1 MTTEPKDI
9 SEIKPDVPADATAA
23 KSELSPGETI
33 RRARTGAGYVAEDFA
48 AQLKLSRNT
57 LEALENDDYATL
69 REPVYVRGYYRK
81 CAKLLNLPEDELIA
95 AYQRRARPKAPPIP
109 SKIPVVDGGIETRSG
124 GGGLRWLLGLI
135 VVAGAFAAVAWY
147 LQQENTGFTKALSTD
162 TAPPVVQPLSVPTL
176 GERPADDS
184 LADGDRSEIDRSEI
198 DAQAAA
204 GESPDSTNDAATPTT
219 TDTPA
224 SENAAQGA
232 PGAGPLTLRFEDNS
246 WVRVQDA
253 DGRMLLSGLVRK
265 GTTHSLDGKP
275 PFSLFLGYAPGVSV
289 QYQGRA
295 IDLSPVTRD
304 NNTANLT
311 VPGGA

>member
-1 MTTEPKDI
+1 MTEPKDI
-9 SEIKPDVPADATAA
+9 ADIKPDVPADATAA
-23 KSELSPGETI
+23 TPELSPGQTI
-33 RRARTGAGYVAEDFA
+33 RRARTDAGYAAEDFA
-48 AQLKLSRNT
+48 AQLKLSRNM

-95 AYQRRARPKAPPIP
+95 AYEKRARPKAPAIP

-124 GGGLRWLLGLI
+124 GGALRWLIGLI
-135 VVAGAFAAVAWY
+135 VVAGTFAAVAWY
-147 LQQENTGFTKALSTD
+147 LQQEDTGFTNTLSTD
-162 TAPPVVQPLSVPTL
+162 TTPPVVQPLSGPTL

-184 LADGDRSEIDRSEI
+184 LAGGDRSEIDAEDSG
-198 DAQAAA
+198 
-204 GESPDSTNDAATPTT
+204 GESLDATNEAAPPAAT
-219 TDTPA
+219 DTLA
-224 SENAAQGA
+224 SENAEQGTS
-232 PGAGPLTLRFEDNS
+232 GAGPLTLRFEDNS
-246 WVRVQDA
+246 WVRIQDA

-265 GTTHSLDGKP
+265 GATHTLDGKP
-275 PFSLFLGYAPGVSV
+275 PFALFLGYAPGVSV

-295 IDLSPVTRD
+295 IDLAPVTRD

>member
-1 MTTEPKDI
+1 MTTEPKDTAD
-9 SEIKPDVPADATAA
+9 IKPDVPADTKAA
-23 KSELSPGETI
+23 MPELSPGETI
-33 RRARTGAGYVAEDFA
+33 RRARTDAGYVAEDFA
-48 AQLKLSRNT
+48 AQLKLSRNM

-95 AYQRRARPKAPPIP
+95 AYEKRARPKAPAIP

-124 GGGLRWLLGLI
+124 GGGLRWLIGLI

-147 LQQENTGFTKALSTD
+147 LQQENTGFTNTLSTD
-162 TAPPVVQPLSVPTL
+162 TTPPVVQPLTGPTL
-176 GERPADDS
+176 GERPADDGAVAGLGGAS
-184 LADGDRSEIDRSEI
+184 GAGTDADQM
-198 DAQAAA
+198 QASGNATA
-204 GESPDSTNDAATPTT
+204 TSADPDTA
-219 TDTPA
+219 TPA
-224 SENAAQGA
+224 SADTTEQA
-232 PGAGPLTLRFEDNS
+232 PAAGPLTLRFDDNS
-246 WVRVQDA
+246 WVRIQDA

-265 GTTHSLDGKP
+265 GTTRTLDGKP
-275 PFSLFLGYAPGVSV
+275 PFALFLGYAPGVSV

-295 IDLSPVTRD
+295 IDLAPVTRD

>member
-1 MTTEPKDI
+1 MMTEPKDI
-9 SEIKPDVPADATAA
+9 SEIKPDVPADAAA
-23 KSELSPGETI
+23 TTPELSPGQTI
-33 RRARTGAGYVAEDFA
+33 RRARTDAGYAAEDFA

-95 AYQRRARPKAPPIP
+95 AYEKRARPKAPAIP

-124 GGGLRWLLGLI
+124 GGGLRWLIGLI

-147 LQQENTGFTKALSTD
+147 LQQENTGFTNTLSTD
-162 TAPPVVQPLSVPTL
+162 TTPPVVQPLSGPTL

-184 LADGDRSEIDRSEI
+184 LAGGDRSEIDAEDSEGESL
-198 DAQAAA
+198 DATNEAPPPAATAETLA
-204 GESPDSTNDAATPTT
+204 GE
-219 TDTPA
+219 
-224 SENAAQGA
+224 NAEQGA
-232 PGAGPLTLRFEDNS
+232 SGAGALTLRFEDNS
-246 WVRVQDA
+246 WVRIQDA

-265 GTTHSLDGKP
+265 GTTRTLDGKP
-275 PFSLFLGYAPGVSV
+275 PFALFLGYAPGVSV

-295 IDLSPVTRD
+295 IDLAPVTRD